1 MDIYFF
7 SAIVN
12 VIWYMFTILFLLYRF
27 TTFFSWIW
35 DFLKFLVNL
44 MSCFKWLGNKISY
57 IYNYYYNGYRQPFS
71 EIEHDDLEENPY
83 EPLLDKNEKSMIMKV
98 KDNIVNLL
106 PGNWFQ
112 HNDKINNSNN
122 DLYELHISE
131 LKEIPKFHKKE
142 KSSTQIS
149 FEHAYF
155 STKNESKFN
164 SVIDWDNNDKNTS
177 FGNESNLLLE
187 SKFINDFNNKKK
199 DQPAVLQITPMDN
212 F

>member
-12 VIWYMFTILFLLYRF
+12 VIWYIFTILFVLYRF

-44 MSCFKWLGNKISY
+44 VSCFKWLGNKISY
-57 IYNYYYNGYRQPFS
+57 IYNYYYNGYRQPFN
-71 EIEHDDLEENPY
+71 EIDDGDDLEENPY
-83 EPLLDKNEKSMIMKV
+83 EPLLDKNEKSMIIKV

-106 PGNWFQ
+106 PGNWFRN
-112 HNDKINNSNN
+112 NDKINENSE
-122 DLYELHISE
+122 LYELHISE
-131 LKEIPKFHKKE
+131 LKEIPKFQKKS
-142 KSSTQIS
+142 KSITQTS

-155 STKNESKFN
+155 STKNES
-164 SVIDWDNNDKNTS
+164 NNNAIIWENDDKNI
-177 FGNESNLLLE
+177 FGTESNLLLE

-199 DQPAVLQITPMDN
+199 EQPAILQMTPLDDFN
-212 F
+212 

>member
-7 SAIVN
+7 STIVN

-57 IYNYYYNGYRQPFS
+57 IYNYYYNGYRHPFN
-71 EIEHDDLEENPY
+71 EIEYDDLEENSY

-106 PGNWFQ
+106 PINWFQ
-112 HNDKINNSNN
+112 TNKNS
-122 DLYELHISE
+122 DLYQLHISE
-131 LKEIPKFHKKE
+131 LKEIPKFKKKG
-142 KSSTQIS
+142 KSITQTS

-164 SVIDWDNNDKNTS
+164 SVIEWENNDKNT

-187 SKFINDFNNKKK
+187 SKFINDFNNNKK
-199 DQPAVLQITPMDN
+199 DQPATLQITSMDN